1 MGYFIFSE
9 KKQLSLPPMQ
19 IEENM
24 KLALSGLTDHKFRS
38 FLTMLGIIFGVA
50 SVIAMLSIGEG
61 AKREAIAK
69 YQDLGVN
76 NIIVRDKDLSDEE
89 LEEVR
94 AKFSQGLSV
103 HDAQA
108 IKDIA
113 PGVETIASQSET
125 SADVKYADRSVKS
138 TVIGVTPEFFAMTNY
153 SLKSGEWLNETHNTL
168 RRKVCILG
176 AGVAANLYRQ
186 EEPVGKMIKIEDQ
199 WLEVIGVLQS
209 KTLFTETVGELAA
222 RDLNND
228 VYIPFETYLTRFGME
243 KPLQSQI
250 KQITVRVANSGNIVE
265 TSELIREILR
275 RRHFNNDDYSIVI
288 PYELLKQEEKERQIY
303 NFLLGAIAAISLI
316 VGGIGIMN
324 IMLATVM
331 ERTREIGIR
340 RAIGARKKDIMYQ
353 FVAEAVAISI
363 TGGIIGV
370 VLGVVL
376 SLTVSLFTD
385 VKTSIQLYSIF
396 IAFAFSVIVGISF
409 GYLPAKNAANLK
421 PVDSIRYE

>member
-1 MGYFIFSE
+1 
-9 KKQLSLPPMQ
+9 MQ
-19 IEENM
+19 FEENVR
-24 KLALSGLTDHKFRS
+24 LAVSGLADHKFRS

-76 NIIVRDKDLSDEE
+76 NIIVREKKMTDAE

-94 AKFSQGLSV
+94 AKFSPGLTMQDSKV
-103 HDAQA
+103 IQEIVPGIQKIAAQA
-108 IKDIA
+108 EIN
-113 PGVETIASQSET
+113 
-125 SADVKYADRSVKS
+125 ADVKYQDKSVKS
-138 TVIGVTPEFFAMTNY
+138 TVIGITPDFFGMMNY
-153 SLKSGEWLNETHNTL
+153 RIQSGEYISEKHHDSRLKVCVIGLGVANTL
-168 RRKVCILG
+168 FQKE
-176 AGVAANLYRQ
+176 N
-186 EEPVGKMIKIEDQ
+186 PVGQMIKIEDQ
-199 WLEVIGVLQS
+199 WLEIIGVLES

-222 RDLNND
+222 RDLNTD
-228 VYIPFETYLTRFGME
+228 VYIPLSTFLNRFPRKNLLE
-243 KPLQSQI
+243 NEIQ
-250 KQITVRVANSGNIVE
+250 QITAQIDNSDRLVE
-265 TSELIREILR
+265 SSKLIGEILKR
-275 RRHFNNDDYSIVI
+275 HHFNNEDFNIVI

-340 RAIGARKKDIMYQ
+340 RSIGAKKSDIMSQ
-353 FVAEAVAISI
+353 FVTEAVAISI

-370 VLGVVL
+370 VLGVTL

-385 VKTSIQLYSIF
+385 VSTYIRLYSIV
-396 IAFAFSVIVGISF
+396 IAFTFSVLVGVAF

-421 PVDSIRYE
+421 PVDSLRYE

>member
-1 MGYFIFSE
+1 
-9 KKQLSLPPMQ
+9 MQ
-19 IEENM
+19 YGENIR
-24 KLALSGLTDHKFRS
+24 LALRGLADHKFRS

-50 SVIAMLSIGEG
+50 SVITMLSIGEG

-76 NIIVRDKDLSDEE
+76 NIIVREKSLSDEE

-94 AKFSQGLSV
+94 AKFSQGLSMN
-103 HDAQA
+103 DATV
-108 IKDIA
+108 IKDIV
-113 PGVETIASQSET
+113 PGIERIASQAEINT
-125 SADVKYADRSVKS
+125 DVKYEDKSVKS
-138 TVIGVTPEFFAMTNY
+138 TIIGITPDFLHMMNY
-153 SLKSGEWLNETHNTL
+153 KPQKGDFINSTHYNGRL
-168 RRKVCILG
+168 KVCVLG
-176 AGVAANLYRQ
+176 AGIAANFFKN
-186 EEPVGKMIKIEDQ
+186 EDPIGKMIKIEDQ
-199 WLEVIGVLQS
+199 WLEVIGVLES

-222 RDLNND
+222 RDLNTD
-228 VYIPFETYLTRFGME
+228 VYVPLSTFLNRFTRENMLTSE
-243 KPLQSQI
+243 IQ
-250 KQITVRVANSGNIVE
+250 QITIQIDNSDR
-265 TSELIREILR
+265 LIEASKIIDEILKR
-275 RRHFNNDDYSIVI
+275 HHFNNSDYSIVI

-303 NFLLGAIAAISLI
+303 NFLLGAIAAISLL

-340 RAIGARKKDIMYQ
+340 RAIGARKSDIMSQ
-353 FVAEAVAISI
+353 FVTEAVAISI
-363 TGGIIGV
+363 TGGIIGIL
-370 VLGVVL
+370 LGVTL

-385 VKTSIQLYSIF
+385 VSTFIRAYSIL

>member
-1 MGYFIFSE
+1 
-9 KKQLSLPPMQ
+9 MQ
-19 IEENM
+19 FGENVR
-24 KLALSGLTDHKFRS
+24 LALSGLADHKFRS

-76 NIIVRDKDLSDEE
+76 NIIVREKKLSDAE

-94 AKFSQGLSV
+94 AKFSQGLSIQ
-103 HDAQA
+103 DANV
-108 IKDIA
+108 IREIV
-113 PGVETIASQSET
+113 PGVVRVATQAEINTDI
-125 SADVKYADRSVKS
+125 KYSDKSIKS
-138 TVIGVTPEFFAMTNY
+138 TIIGVSPEFLNMMNY
-153 SLKSGEWLNETHNTL
+153 SLNKGDFINDNHYNQRL
-168 RRKVCILG
+168 KVCILG
-176 AGVAANLYRQ
+176 AGVASGLFKN
-186 EEPVGKMIKIEDQ
+186 EDPIGKMVKVEDQ
-199 WLEVIGVLQS
+199 WLEVVGVLES

-222 RDLNND
+222 RDLNAD
-228 VYIPFETYLTRFGME
+228 VYVPLSTFLNRFTRE
-243 KPLQSQI
+243 NILSSEIQ
-250 KQITVRVANSGNIVE
+250 QITVQVND
-265 TSELIREILR
+265 SEHLIEASKLIDEILKR
-275 RRHFNNDDYSIVI
+275 HHFNNNDYGIVI

-303 NFLLGAIAAISLI
+303 NFLLGAIAAISLL

-340 RAIGARKKDIMYQ
+340 RAIGARKADIMSQ
-353 FVAEAVAISI
+353 FVTEAVAISI

-370 VLGVVL
+370 LLGITL

-385 VKTSIQLYSIF
+385 INTYIKAYSIF

>member
-1 MGYFIFSE
+1 
-9 KKQLSLPPMQ
+9 MQ
-19 IEENM
+19 FEENIR
-24 KLALSGLTDHKFRS
+24 LAISGLLDHKFRS

-76 NIIVRDKDLSDEE
+76 NIIVREKKLSDAE

-94 AKFSQGLSV
+94 AKFSPGLTV
-103 HDAQA
+103 QDATV
-108 IKDIA
+108 IGEIVPDI
-113 PGVETIASQSET
+113 VRIASQAEISSE
-125 SADVKYADRSVKS
+125 VKFYDKSIKS
-138 TVIGVTPEFFAMTNY
+138 TVIGVSPEFLDMMNY
-153 SLKSGEWLNETHNTL
+153 RLQKGDMISQKQYDQRH
-168 RRKVCILG
+168 KICILG
-176 AGVAANLYRQ
+176 AGISNSLFKN
-186 EEPVGKMIKIEDQ
+186 EDPIGKMVKIEDQ
-199 WLEVIGVLQS
+199 WLEVVGVLES

-222 RDLNND
+222 RDLNTD
-228 VYIPFETYLTRFGME
+228 VYLPLSTFLNRFPRE
-243 KPLQSQI
+243 NILANEIQ
-250 KQITVRVANSGNIVE
+250 QITIQVENSDHLVE
-265 TSELIREILR
+265 ASKLINEILKR
-275 RRHFNNDDYSIVI
+275 HHFNNEDFGIVI
-288 PYELLKQEEKERQIY
+288 PFELLKQEEKERQIY

-340 RAIGARKKDIMYQ
+340 RSIGARKADIMSQ
-353 FVAEAVAISI
+353 FVTEAVAISI

-370 VLGVVL
+370 LLGITL
-376 SLTVSLFTD
+376 SVSVSLFTD
-385 VKTSIQLYSIF
+385 VSTYIRFYSVIL
-396 IAFAFSVIVGISF
+396 AFAFSVIVGIAF